1 MCALRSSCHPFDLAA
16 WVLVVAKAAVGVDAA
31 VKVAVTAAG
40 EAVAKQEVGRV
51 VAATAGAQI
60 ALCRYKS
67 DKGCTC
73 RYC

>member
-40 EAVAKQEVGRV
+40 EAVAGDGD
-51 VAATAGAQI
+51 GA
-60 ALCRYKS
+60 
-67 DKGCTC
+67 
-73 RYC
+73 